1 MIVLYMK
8 LKLLDMQTNVNGIRE
23 KMTGMSV
30 FRDEKAVK
38 SSPKSEKSLKT
49 QRNWRLSRT
58 FLLSL
63 HFESSAPACRWHSL
77 LGGAR
82 GKSGQRRASHFRK

>member
-1 MIVLYMK
+1 
-8 LKLLDMQTNVNGIRE
+8 
-23 KMTGMSV
+23 MTGMSV

-38 SSPKSEKSLKT
+38 SSPKSEKNLKT

-63 HFESSAPACRWHSL
+63 HFESSAPACRWHSVI
-77 LGGAR
+77 GVREESPGSIGHPTSETR
-82 GKSGQRRASHFRK
+82 SYW

>member
-1 MIVLYMK
+1 
-8 LKLLDMQTNVNGIRE
+8 MQTNVNETRE
-23 KMTGMSV
+23 KDDWNVS

-38 SSPKSEKSLKT
+38 SSLKSEKSLKT

>member
-1 MIVLYMK
+1 ME
-8 LKLLDMQTNVNGIRE
+8 QEG

-63 HFESSAPACRWHSL
+63 HLEPNQTNYDTDL
-77 LGGAR
+77 
-82 GKSGQRRASHFRK
+82 